1 MKPWVEVL
9 RNNFRSWHDL
19 ADFLELS
26 EENRAHILK
35 TSNFPLNLPKRL
47 AEKIAKN
54 TLSDPI
60 LRQFLPLIEEEISVP
75 NFSNDPIAELG
86 YRKGNKL
93 IHKYVG
99 RALMV
104 ASGACAMHCR
114 YCFRRHF
121 PYETDIKGHEQEIEE
136 VRNDPTIE
144 EIILSGGDPLSLSNR
159 SLKNLIE
166 QLSSIPHIQR
176 IRFHTRFPIGI
187 PERIDEEFLEILGSC
202 KRQIFFVIHCNHA
215 NELDEDIFKAL
226 KAVQMLGI
234 PVLDQSVL
242 LKGVNDSTETLKDL
256 FSKLVERGIIPYYM
270 HQLDRVEGAA
280 HFEVAQDTAIALFND
295 LQALLPGYAVPRLV
309 QDIPHRSSKTALYRT

>member
-19 ADFLELS
+19 ADFLQLS
-26 EENRAHILK
+26 EENRAYVLK
-35 TSNFPLNLPKRL
+35 SSDFPLNLPKRL

-54 TLSDPI
+54 TLTDPI
-60 LRQFLPLIEEEISVP
+60 LRQFIPLIEEEISVP

-93 IHKYVG
+93 IHKYIG

-104 ASGACAMHCR
+104 TSGACAMHCR

-121 PYETDIKGHEQEIEE
+121 PYETDIKGHEHEIEE
-136 VRNDPTIE
+136 VSNDPTIE

-159 SLKNLIE
+159 SLKLLIE
-166 QLSSIPHIQR
+166 KLSSIPHIQR

-202 KRQIFFVIHCNHA
+202 KRQIFFVIHCNHV
-215 NELDEDIFKAL
+215 NELDQDIFKAL

-256 FSKLVERGIIPYYM
+256 FSKLVEHGILPYYM

-280 HFEVAQDTAIALFND
+280 HFEVAHDTAIALFNE
-295 LQALLPGYAVPRLV
+295 LQALLPGYAIPKLV
-309 QDIPHRSSKTALYRT
+309 QDIPHRSSKTALSPF